1 MTIDGKKD
9 KSLLGLLDETKQS
22 PVETTPND
30 TARSSNIDD
39 KKKKPPA
46 KDVSITSIKFKASN
60 NGMSR
65 AMPGRI
71 QQNITL
77 ERTYFK
83 DLLKLSRQRYIT
95 KLNSD
100 FQKRKFTENQA
111 RKGLCEPPVNSSR
124 SRLTE
129 NSR

>member
-9 KSLLGLLDETKQS
+9 NGLLGLLDDTKKS

-30 TARSSNIDD
+30 TARSSNIE
-39 KKKKPPA
+39 KKKPPQ
-46 KDVSITSIKFKASN
+46 KDVSITSIKFKASS

-65 AMPGRI
+65 AMPGRV

-111 RKGLCEPPVNSSR
+111 RKGLCDPPINSSR
-124 SRLTE
+124 SKISE